1 MLTRKIPRLCLVDN
15 DDGDRV
21 DAHRFTAGLP
31 FQVIANKLF
40 ISGMKSKPR
49 SKRVLRVT
57 VHEISSHE

>member
-40 ISGMKSKPR
+40 ISGMKSKPM
-49 SKRVLRVT
+49 SKRV
-57 VHEISSHE
+57 